1 MEVDTEGL
9 TEDAY
14 KVGEFAGNVTL
25 LVEAQ
30 ASRHHTA
37 AYWPACNAIRA
48 RRIGGLCHCQQED
61 GYMHSILVGEGEKV
75 AVGTPVALMAELQEA
90 LPELDQYKVPVSN
103 IYEGSETGSPVR
115 TLVWQSYLKSDAGGS
130 GHGCD

>member
-30 ASRHHTA
+30 ASCHRPA
-37 AYWPACNAIRA
+37 ASLPACSVIRA
-48 RRIGGLCHCQQED
+48 RQIAVCVTQED
-61 GYMHSILVGEGEKV
+61 GFLHSILVGEGKKV
-75 AVGTPVALMAELQEA
+75 PVGTPVALMAELQES
-90 LPELDQYKVPVSN
+90 LPQLDQYKVPVSN
-103 IYEGSETGSPVR
+103 TYEGSATGSPVR

-130 GHGCD
+130 GGGCG